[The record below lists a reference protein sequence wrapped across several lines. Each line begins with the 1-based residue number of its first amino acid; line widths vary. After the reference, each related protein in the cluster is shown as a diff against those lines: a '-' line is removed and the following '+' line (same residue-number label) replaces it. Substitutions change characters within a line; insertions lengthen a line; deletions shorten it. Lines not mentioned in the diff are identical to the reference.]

1 MDFRRLA
8 GRKPA
13 RRPFRQVIKH
23 DKIMKAK
30 TLILS
35 IIVALA
41 ACPAFVQA
49 QPAQEKGE
57 YSAERDGEH
66 AVLFVLDNRPVDLQ
80 EIRTDITKYIWKYYP
95 GQKLK
100 ITQIKIDGELEN
112 TPLIHITG
120 FAGSEAAMNFYSSLK
135 TNRPDFLQLG
145 MTKDYFVLSKE
156 NYEHILRNK
165 TLSGYKDFFKQHYL
179 ND

>member
-1 MDFRRLA
+1 
-8 GRKPA
+8 
-13 RRPFRQVIKH
+13 
-23 DKIMKAK
+23 MKAK

-35 IIVALA
+35 IHIALA
-41 ACPAFVQA
+41 AIPAFVQA
-49 QPAQEKGE
+49 QPAAEKAG

-66 AVLFVLDNRPVDLQ
+66 SVLFVLDNRPADLQ

-100 ITQIKIDGELEN
+100 ITQIKIEGELEN
-112 TPLIHITG
+112 TPMIHITG
-120 FAGSEAAMNFYSSLK
+120 FTGPETAMTFYSSLK

-156 NYEHILRNK
+156 NYEHVLRNK
-165 TLSGYKDFFKQHYL
+165 SLSGYKAFFKQHYL
-179 ND
+179 NE